1 MKIVHVYGAD
11 VERRNAF
18 KPVIHN
24 YFKNMNCFLKHSC
37 LFLIEGKRFP
47 FVKGVCLIC
56 FAVLLLLL
64 FRMPVYGGAA
74 EYDLFIEYNTVN
86 FTGKEVQAMTI
97 NGSIPGPTLYLT
109 EGDTAKIRVHNRMD
123 VETSIHWHG
132 ILVPNKEDGV
142 PYLTTPPIK
151 PETMREFSFPVRQFG
166 TYWYHSHTN
175 LQEQAGVYGSIV
187 IYPKERQTRADR
199 EYVLVLSDWIDED
212 PHEVMRTLKR
222 GSDYY
227 MLKRGTTQSIYDA
240 YKKGALTDVF
250 KRSLDRMPPMDVS
263 DVGYDLFFVNGKNEL
278 SFPAKPGEKVLLR
291 IINAAAGTYFYIQY
305 ADGHMTVVSA
315 DGQDVEPVDLDR
327 VLIAIAETYDVIVT
341 ASDKGS
347 LEFKATAQDGS
358 GSTSAFIGEGEQV
371 FAPDIPK
378 PDLYRMHGAGTEGM
392 DMNMKMDMESHDMP
406 MMHDMDKKT
415 DERPLPPYPYLRS
428 VKSTVLPESNPV
440 RTVNL
445 VLDGDMERYVW
456 TINEKILSEAAPII
470 IRRGEN
476 VRLVF
481 ENKSMMHHPMHLH
494 GHFFRVINEQGGFA
508 PLKHTIDIP
517 PMGKQTIEFYA
528 GEDKDWPLHCHIL
541 YHMEAGMFTVISY
554 ERSEIDP
561 EIEMARKDPANF
573 IKKDPWFFWGS
584 LSLLTQ
590 MSDVSLTAAN
600 TRNIFSVYSE
610 QDWHGSYDTEIL
622 YSRYL
627 NRFLSLLAGV
637 NITDEE
643 GRGVVGVSYLLPL
656 NIESRVWAD
665 TDKEIRISLEK
676 KLQVAS
682 RLSISGSAEYD
693 TGTHWEGVVRAEWT
707 LNKYASLA
715 GIYHSDY
722 KGGIGVIIRF

>member
-1 MKIVHVYGAD
+1 MKEVFIT
-11 VERRNAF
+11 
-18 KPVIHN
+18 
-24 YFKNMNCFLKHSC
+24 
-37 LFLIEGKRFP
+37 
-47 FVKGVCLIC
+47 
-56 FAVLLLLL
+56 AVLILGMASAGSYAQMGHGMM
-64 FRMPVYGGAA
+64 REKESEMKHHMMEHEGIV
-74 EYDLFIEYNTVN
+74 EYDLFIEYNSVN
-86 FTGKEVQAMTI
+86 FTGKEVKAMTI
-97 NGSIPGPTLYLT
+97 NSSIPGPTLYLT
-109 EGDTAKIRVHNRMD
+109 EGDIAKIRVHNKMD

-142 PYLTTPPIK
+142 SYLTTPPIK
-151 PETMREFSFPVRQFG
+151 PGTMREFSFPVRQSG

-175 LQEQAGVYGSIV
+175 LQEQIGVYGSIV
-187 IYPKERQTRADR
+187 IYPKEKQAQADR
-199 EYVLVLSDWIDED
+199 EYVLVLSDWIDEN

-227 MLKRGTTQSIYDA
+227 MLKRGTIQSIYDA
-240 YKKGALTDVF
+240 YKKGALTDVL

-263 DVGYDLFFVNGKNEL
+263 DVGYDLFLVNGKKEWAL
-278 SFPAKPGEKVLLR
+278 PAKPGEKILLR
-291 IINAAAGTYFYIQY
+291 IINAAAGTYFYFQFAGGPIK
-305 ADGHMTVVSA
+305 VISA

-327 VLIAIAETYDVIVT
+327 ILIAIAETYDVIVT
-341 ASDKGS
+341 VSDKRS
-347 LEFKATAQDGS
+347 FELKATAQDGS
-358 GSTSAFIGEGEQV
+358 GNVSAFIGEGERV
-371 FAPDIPK
+371 FTPDIPK
-378 PDLYRMHGAGTEGM
+378 PDLYRMHGAGPDGM
-392 DMNMKMDMESHDMP
+392 DMNMEMGKHDMG
-406 MMHDMDKKT
+406 KKA
-415 DERPLPPYPYLRS
+415 EARPLPPYPYLRS
-428 VKSTVLPESNPV
+428 VRPTALPESNPV
-440 RTVNL
+440 RTVTL
-445 VLDGDMERYVW
+445 TLDGDMERYVW
-456 TINEKILSEAAPII
+456 TINGKILSEADPIM

-494 GHFFRVINEQGGFA
+494 GHFFRVLNGQGEYA

-517 PMGKQTIEFYA
+517 PMGKQTIEFNA

-541 YHMEAGMFTVISY
+541 YHMKAGMFTVLSY
-554 ERSEIDP
+554 EGSEIDP
-561 EIEMARKDPANF
+561 EIEEARKDPANF
-573 IKKDPWFFWGS
+573 IKKDSWFFWGS

-693 TGTHWEGVVRAEWT
+693 TGTQWEGIVRAEWT

-715 GIYHSDY
+715 GTYHSDY